1 MPHWTDF
8 LDDQTSIEAIFRG
21 ALPSGDNLRLH
32 EILLNRDGPV
42 VSVRFDVPEFPS
54 HPPEKWRDGRANRVQ
69 ISLSGLAV
77 SNLEIR
83 GIATEMNVEISVE
96 KIEES
101 LLVELSGGSTSIRF
115 RALALAVNRISAYL
129 DSGDY

>member
-42 VSVRFDVPEFPS
+42 VS
-54 HPPEKWRDGRANRVQ
+54 DGRANRVQ